1 MTTLFIFRILF
12 LFLAI
17 FFVGKTVLAAWYKQE
32 IDSAFQIVTAII
44 ATIFIVLQWY
54 LPIP

>member
-1 MTTLFIFRILF
+1 MITLFIFRVLF

-17 FFVGKTVLAAWYKQE
+17 FFVGKTVFKAWYKQE
-32 IDSAFQIVTAII
+32 IDSAFQVVTAII

-54 LPIP
+54 LPLS